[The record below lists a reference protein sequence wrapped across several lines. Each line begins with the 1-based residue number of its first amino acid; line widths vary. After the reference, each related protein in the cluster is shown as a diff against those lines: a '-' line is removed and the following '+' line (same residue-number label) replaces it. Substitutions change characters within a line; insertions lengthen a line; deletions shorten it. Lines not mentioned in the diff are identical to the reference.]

1 MTKTPALLVGLAVGD
16 SLGMFAEMYPH
27 DHPELLWWDGRYKD
41 ASPSHKWNHGLKA
54 GQWTDDTSM
63 ALALAE
69 SIVQSGGYDATVTLQ
84 KYVQL
89 YKTNP
94 RGMGGTIRKALAESL
109 KCYEET
115 GEMRAF
121 PVSGPEVRGNGVVM
135 RIAPLSVAADSF
147 AGLAEAVKMECGL
160 THDGPD
166 TLRSA
171 LWMVESIKMTSASKE
186 SRELDRTVV
195 PVASLVNTRLTTD
208 MLTVKRAQSCFAM
221 TNSFAAAVQMAVRLG
236 GDTDTVAACTGAIA
250 GAYYGMEGI
259 PKEYLEGLEDVER
272 IIDLQTKLYAV
283 RPAQTPCP

>member
-16 SLGMFAEMYPH
+16 SLGQPFEMYPH
-27 DHPELLWWDGRYKD
+27 DHPELLWWDGRYKE

-69 SIVQSGGYDATVTLQ
+69 SIVDCNGYDAGITLS
-84 KYVQL
+84 KYVKL
-89 YKTNP
+89 YEKNP
-94 RGMGGTIRKALAESL
+94 RGMGGTIRKALADSL
-109 KCYEET
+109 KCYQET

-135 RIAPLSVAADSF
+135 RIAPLSVAADTF
-147 AGLAEAVKMECGL
+147 VGLNEAVKKECGL

-166 TLRSA
+166 TLKSA
-171 LWMVESIKMTSASKE
+171 MWMVESIKMSSMSKDV
-186 SRELDRTVV
+186 RELDRSLL
-195 PVASLVNTRLTTD
+195 PVASLVSTRLTTD
-208 MLTVKRAQSCFAM
+208 MLTVRRAQSCFAM

-259 PKEYLEGLEDVER
+259 PKEYLEGLEDVDR

-283 RPAQTPCP
+283 APR

>member
-16 SLGMFAEMYPH
+16 SLGQPFEMYPH

-63 ALALAE
+63 AMALAE
-69 SIVQSGGYDATVTLQ
+69 SIVECNGYDAGVTLS
-84 KYVQL
+84 KYVKL

-135 RIAPLSVAADSF
+135 RIAPMAAIPVKYLED
-147 AGLAEAVKMECGL
+147 AEKAVFKECAL
-160 THDGPD
+160 THEGPD
-166 TLRSA
+166 TRGSA
-171 LWMVESIKMTSASKE
+171 MAMFT
-186 SRELDRTVV
+186 
-195 PVASLVNTRLTTD
+195 LVRRAAVRDIEVKVLTNIEGIMGRNTTD
-208 MLTVKRAQSCFAM
+208 MLTVSRAAMCFRL
-221 TNSFAAAVQMAVRLG
+221 TRSFAAAVQMAVRLG

-250 GAYYGMEGI
+250 GSYYGMEGI